1 MELKSTAAANATEG
15 RAPRALLRKRA
26 AHALLRV
33 RRQVAGAGLP
43 TLGAIAYTLA
53 HATWLLLDRSGTD
66 RHELIGNLF
75 FLPVGAL
82 MALMAWMNARDVRL
96 GAPARRGWR
105 WLAAAYL
112 ILGLSTDLW
121 TVSDLYFEH
130 GGPLRGVVDSL
141 TVAYL
146 VVLTRGLLAFRATRK
161 TRATEAKLA
170 LDFATVFIG
179 AATLI
184 WYFMLRPRY
193 AVASELDWAVVSNLL
208 SPVGDL
214 VGVLAI
220 ALVLMRGTDRV
231 SKNAL
236 RIIGTGQLVMVVADL
251 VYTPLGIAGTYRG
264 GHWVDLLW
272 MLGDAIVFIGAAYQ
286 YRIGT
291 VGESAPERNEIRFAR
306 LPYLFIIAG
315 YLPLLAASENWSHNN
330 RLVLYAT
337 ILLTVMVLARQYL
350 AMRENE
356 NLAHERQLQEARF
369 RSLVQ
374 HASDTVT
381 VVDSDGIIRYQS
393 ASAERLFGYPA
404 GAHIGEPLASIIHP
418 QDAPTAAALLDQVRI
433 PGTHARAMRWRV
445 AHRDGSWVPIE
456 TVATSML
463 ADPAVEGIVLNSR
476 DVSERVALEAQ
487 LLHAQKM
494 DAVGRLA
501 GGIAHDFN
509 NLLTA
514 IRMTATLVIEELPND
529 SPLAGELQE
538 IERSVDRGSSLTRQ
552 LLAFSKREL
561 LQPALID
568 PAEVVLGIEPM
579 LRRLIATEVRFDIR
593 APLQAWQ
600 VLADRGQLEQVV
612 LNLALNGRDAMP
624 DLGTLSIGVGT
635 TTIDVET
642 ARGNPGL
649 LPRDYVTL
657 TVRDT
662 GTGMS
667 PEVQAHLFEPFFTTK
682 EVGKGTGLG
691 LSTVYAIVQQCGG
704 AIAVDSVLGEGSVF
718 TVYLPRAAADTI
730 DRTADTAPTPG
741 RHTGRETILVVD
753 DEESVRVAV
762 RRILQKSGYK
772 VVVAASGT
780 DALHELGQSDQI
792 ALVLTDMVMPGI
804 GGRELIE
811 RITRSYPLVRTVG
824 MSGYT
829 DDATL
834 RLGQL
839 AGEHAFIAK
848 PFTIA
853 ELTATIRRVL
863 DTAAAEQRIALPE
876 PAVSGVGD
884 DTG

>member
-1 MELKSTAAANATEG
+1 MAKHAE
-15 RAPRALLRKRA
+15 RAVVRGARAI
-26 AHALLRV
+26 
-33 RRQVAGAGLP
+33 AGAGLP
-43 TLGAIAYTLA
+43 THCAIAYTLV
-53 HATWLLLDRSGTD
+53 HAAWLLLDQSAPER
-66 RHELIGNLF
+66 RELVGNLF

-96 GAPARRGWR
+96 PEPARRGWR

-112 ILGLSTDLW
+112 ILGISTDLW
-121 TVSDLYFEH
+121 AVNDLYFWH
-130 GGPLRGVVDSL
+130 TGPLRVVVDSL

-146 VVLTRGLLAFRATRK
+146 FVLTRGLLAFRATRK

-179 AATLI
+179 AGTLI

-193 AVASELDWAVVSNLL
+193 TAASELNWAVASNLL

-236 RIIGTGQLVMVVADL
+236 RIIGTGQLVLVVADL

-286 YRIGT
+286 YRLGT
-291 VGESAPERNEIRFAR
+291 VGASSVEGDEIRFAR
-306 LPYLFIIAG
+306 LPYLFIITG
-315 YLPLLAASENWSHNN
+315 YLPLIAASEHWSHNN
-330 RLVLYAT
+330 RLVLYST
-337 ILLTVMVLARQYL
+337 MLLTLLVLARQFL

-356 NLAHERQLQEARF
+356 NLAHQRQLQEARF

-381 VVDSDGIIRYQS
+381 VIDSGGVIRYQS

-404 GAHIGEPLASIIHP
+404 GTHIGEPLASILHP
-418 QDAPTAAALLDQVRI
+418 QDAPTAAAMLDQVRV
-433 PGTHARAMRWRV
+433 PGTHARAMRWRI

-514 IRMTATLVIEELPND
+514 IRMTATLVIEELPEG

-568 PAEVVLGIEPM
+568 PAEVVVGIEPM
-579 LRRLIATEVRFDIR
+579 LRRLIATEVRFDIS
-593 APLQAWQ
+593 APLQPWR
-600 VLADRGQLEQVV
+600 VMADRGQLEQVV
-612 LNLALNGRDAMP
+612 LNLALNARDAMP
-624 DLGTLSIGVGT
+624 DQGALFIGVGA

-662 GTGMS
+662 GVGMS
-667 PEVQAHLFEPFFTTK
+667 PDVQSHLFEPFFTTK

-704 AIAVDSVLGEGSVF
+704 AIAVDSVIGEGSVF
-718 TVYLPRAAADTI
+718 TVYLPRASTDAI
-730 DRTADTAPTPG
+730 DKLAVGPAPG
-741 RHTGRETILVVD
+741 RHGGRETILVVD
-753 DEESVRVAV
+753 DEDTVRMAV

-772 VVVAASGT
+772 VIVAGSGAE
-780 DALHELGQSDQI
+780 ALNELALQGGQI

-804 GGRELIE
+804 GGRELVE
-811 RITRSYPLVRTVG
+811 RINRSYPAVRTVC

-834 RLGQL
+834 RLGQF
-839 AGEHAFIAK
+839 AGEQAFVAK

-863 DTAAAEQRIALPE
+863 DTAATEQTIALPV
-876 PAVSGVGD
+876 PAVSAAGD
-884 DTG
+884 AKE